1 MHRRFRL
8 ALSLCLFPLTACG
21 EADDSPNAEPERPG
35 ETRAETRPSGGFE
48 TGGSIDATLGGED
61 RSWNVLHGE
70 TERGPASTSIYRT
83 QEALGSTVHMLHL
96 DGHAGARPGTRDMIS
111 LSIHSMEPLDDCPC
125 TLEHQTIEYFVS
137 FSEVYRARGAEI
149 VLERFEPAGDGWYEA
164 AGRFSGTLALA
175 EESDEG
181 QGGEPMPIEGA
192 FDIERVQFRDDVP

>member
-1 MHRRFRL
+1 MHQRSL
-8 ALSLCLFPLTACG
+8 LTLSLCLFLLTACG
-21 EADDSPNAEPERPG
+21 GGGDSPSAEPERPG
-35 ETRAETRPSGGFE
+35 ETRAETRPSGSFE
-48 TGGSIDATLGGED
+48 TAGSINATLGGED
-61 RSWNVLHGE
+61 RSWNVLRGE

-137 FSEVYRARGAEI
+137 LSEVYRARGAEI

-164 AGRFSGTLALA
+164 AGRFSGTLTPA
-175 EESDEG
+175 EESDAG
-181 QGGEPMPIEGA
+181 QGREPMPIEGA
-192 FDIERVQFRDDVP
+192 FDIERVLRNDVP